1 MEGNIIMNWFKIAK
15 DFSTRNTINHKIIY
29 LKELKNN
36 MDYLSKV
43 VFQSGTT
50 AKNTTYKIL
59 TAKQITSYPLLK
71 DMISEANITALDS
84 PQRFSVICNNASV
97 KIGEMI
103 QGLVIERQQFTS
115 EEEGEKKVVKG
126 WF

>member
-1 MEGNIIMNWFKIAK
+1 MNWFKFAK

-29 LKELKNN
+29 LKTLRDNL
-36 MDYLSKV
+36 DRLSKV
-43 VFQSGTT
+43 VFQSGST

-84 PQRFSVICNNASV
+84 PQRFAVICNNTSE
-97 KIGEMI
+97 KIGEMLRELI
-103 QGLVIERQQFTS
+103 TERELFTS
-115 EEEGEKKVVKG
+115 GEKGKKEVTKG